1 MTVGFQS
8 NDTPHALS
16 VMADSM
22 ESFTN
27 FLESMLTSI
36 EELLK
41 SVGEFLTHAKDIS
54 QAFEKLNGYV
64 EDFFKS
70 EWINV
75 DPANL

>member
-8 NDTPHALS
+8 NDTPHVFS
-16 VMADSM
+16 TMEDSM

-27 FLESMLTSI
+27 FLESMLSSI

-41 SVGEFLTHAKDIS
+41 SVGEFLTHAKDIAH
-54 QAFEKLNGYV
+54 AFDELNGSV

-75 DPANL
+75 DPVNL